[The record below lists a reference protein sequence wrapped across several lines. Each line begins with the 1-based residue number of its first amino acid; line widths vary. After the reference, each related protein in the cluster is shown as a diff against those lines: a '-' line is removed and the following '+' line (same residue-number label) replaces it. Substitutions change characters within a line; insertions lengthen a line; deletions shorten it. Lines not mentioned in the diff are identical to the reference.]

1 MKQRSMTW
9 LEGAVLLALG
19 GLLVCFPAQSV
30 QAARRGVALC
40 LDLLIPSLFP
50 FLVLSSLCISTG
62 LAATLAR
69 RVQGPMGRLFGVG
82 GGSAAFLLGAVGG
95 YPVGPRTLAQLLDR
109 RDCTPREARRLA
121 LFCNQCGPAFFLG
134 AAGAGVFGSRRAG
147 LLLLVCHFLAACLLG
162 MALHLLLDRE
172 RPVSPAPHARPER
185 RSLAAALPDCV
196 SSAFQATLN
205 ICAYVVLFSV
215 LTALAEASGL
225 LPGLVRVFEALLP
238 GEHTATL
245 ARSLLIGVLEL
256 STGTTT
262 LAEAASAPLALPL
275 AAFLLGWG
283 GFSVHGQAWPFLRQ
297 TGVSPRAYLLA
308 KLLHGLLAALL
319 TGAAV
324 QLFPLSLPT
333 MAARPVLT
341 SGVLPGRGLALLCL
355 GLGLCA
361 SLPQKR
367 GGNARRKRL

>member
-1 MKQRSMTW
+1 MRQRTMTW
-9 LEGAVLLALG
+9 LEWAILLGLA
-19 GLLVCFPAQSV
+19 GLLFSFPSQSI
-30 QAARRGVALC
+30 QAARQGLTLC

-50 FLVLSSLCISTG
+50 FLVLSSLCIRTG
-62 LAATLAR
+62 LAAGMAHLVR
-69 RVQGPMGRLFGVG
+69 RPMGHLFGVG

-95 YPVGPRTLAQLLDR
+95 YPVGPRTLVQLLDR
-109 RDCTPREARRLA
+109 KDCTPREARRLA

-134 AAGAGVFGSRRAG
+134 AAGVGVFGSRRAG
-147 LLLLVCHFLAACLLG
+147 LLLLVCHFSAACLLG
-162 MALHLLLDRE
+162 VALHLLLDRE
-172 RPVSPAPHARPER
+172 RPVIPSPRLRPER
-185 RSLAAALPDCV
+185 QSLAAALPDCV

-225 LPGLVRVFEALLP
+225 LPGLVRVFEDLLP
-238 GEHTATL
+238 GAHTAAL
-245 ARSLLIGVLEL
+245 ARSLLIGLLEL

-283 GFSVHGQAWPFLRQ
+283 GFSVHGQSWPFLRQ

-333 MAARPVLT
+333 MAARPFP
-341 SGVLPGRGLALLCL
+341 GPGALPGRGLALLCL

-367 GGNARRKRL
+367 GGNARRKGL